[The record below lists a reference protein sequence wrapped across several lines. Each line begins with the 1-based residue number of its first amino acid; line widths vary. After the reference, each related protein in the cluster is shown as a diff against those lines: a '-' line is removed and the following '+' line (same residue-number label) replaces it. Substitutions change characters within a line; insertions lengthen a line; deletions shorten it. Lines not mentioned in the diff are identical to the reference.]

1 MKRLVLLSLLLTACS
16 SQLPAVQPSAQPST
30 PASVQ
35 PAGSQSGSTLFGDAL
50 TKRSLSL
57 SLFPQ
62 NGNAPQNGDNAASN
76 SPNVAPAPPSRSSA
90 GGTAVGVARPEAAG
104 APIGFGSP
112 GKMSGDAARGGMMLP
127 WHGEFSQVTLKYAEE
142 NIYPKAKATS
152 LVAIYNETVANLVK
166 QWDSS
171 ARLLESR
178 AQLGAGSGESFYLP
192 GDNGKP
198 EEVKVNFLY
207 RLASTQRKETLVVY
221 ITDTQTRVHRLVWG
235 EPQIDLSAVKLD
247 SEAAQA
253 KALAALKDTGK
264 ADYPVYPEQSQP
276 EMQVITDIPADAR
289 WQVSLSQNSEQPGR
303 YYVSVQFEADAK
315 GQLPPDMPRRQ
326 MVYGSVEVNAGTGE
340 ITQVNRP
347 VIYAPFISARPGA
360 APMPMPLI
368 AE

>member
-1 MKRLVLLSLLLTACS
+1 MKRLILFSLLLTACS
-16 SQLPAVQPSAQPST
+16 SQLPAVQPSAQPSAL
-30 PASVQ
+30 ASVK
-35 PAGSQSGSTLFGDAL
+35 PAGSQSSSTLFGDAL

-62 NGNAPQNGDNAASN
+62 NGNAPQNGDNATSN
-76 SPNVAPAPPSRSSA
+76 GATPPSPGRSSA
-90 GGTAVGVARPEAAG
+90 GGAVGMARPEAAAG
-104 APIGFGSP
+104 PVGMPAP
-112 GKMSGDAARGGMMLP
+112 GKMAADARGGIMMP
-127 WHGEFSQVTLKYAEE
+127 WHGEFNQVTLKYAEE
-142 NIYPKAKATS
+142 NIYPKAEANS
-152 LVAIYNETVANLVK
+152 LVAIYNETVADLVK
-166 QWDSS
+166 QWDSQ

-178 AQLGAGSGESFYLP
+178 AQLGNGQGESFYLP
-192 GDNGKP
+192 GDDGKP

-207 RLASTQRKETLVVY
+207 RLASSQRKETLVVY

-235 EPQIDLSAVKLD
+235 EPQIDLNAVKLD

-326 MVYGSVEVNAGTGE
+326 MVYGSVELNAGTGE

-347 VIYAPFISARPGA
+347 VIYAPFISARPGM
-360 APMPMPLI
+360 APMPVPMPLI